1 MIYHDLPI
9 KIGDFR
15 VRYVNV
21 WGIQE
26 FYCRFTLSVVRP
38 GRRWTRPLFLGSE
51 LCTERRSSRAAWKRT
66 TPKRCEWLPMA
77 SRTGKIHLIHQHFVI
92 AHNLEVYYGL
102 LRYVLDST
110 AHWKISCQHI
120 PTFPISRD
128 FPEISRKVQ
137 VENAPTMDPSWES
150 NKRSSCNVKF
160 AEALRRIGLPEGHTW
175 SVEEMGVIR
184 RCCHQL
190 G

>member
-1 MIYHDLPI
+1 MIVPAL
-9 KIGDFR
+9 
-15 VRYVNV
+15 VRCTP
-21 WGIQE
+21 WQE
-26 FYCRFTLSVVRP
+26 MDSPSFPGVRTVYRKEILE
-38 GRRWTRPLFLGSE
+38 GCLKEDNTKEVR
-51 LCTERRSSRAAWKRT
+51 
-66 TPKRCEWLPMA
+66 MA
-77 SRTGKIHLIHQHFVI
+77 STGKIHQLFVI

-184 RCCHQL
+184 QVMLSPAGIIFVCWVYL
-190 G
+190 